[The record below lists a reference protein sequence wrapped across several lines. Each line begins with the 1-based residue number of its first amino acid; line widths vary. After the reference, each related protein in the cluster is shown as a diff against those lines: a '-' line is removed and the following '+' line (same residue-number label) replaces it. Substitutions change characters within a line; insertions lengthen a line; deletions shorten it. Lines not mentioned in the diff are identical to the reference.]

1 MKIWRFVTVVLTM
14 SALAACGGGGSGPSV
29 PGTSLTPSSTAAGSG
44 TSQNNPMLVPLGA
57 PNVMAGVVGTGYYKF
72 TTGAAA
78 TYDVSLT
85 NASADFSW
93 TVSTDPYSFDWVTDC
108 DGYQSTNLDRICAT
122 SNLNASTTYYLRVHN
137 WSGNSPANYAIT
149 INKGIGEGSVKDP
162 VPLVIGATHS
172 GGIKT
177 NGYSYYTFTTAV
189 DGSYTV
195 ALSDTAATVLWD
207 LYNVSTFSSPMTG
220 YSCNSNYTSGPVTCA
235 ASNIPAGTY
244 YLRLFGPGQG
254 STYSISVNSQGGGSY
269 VNAPMQLS
277 PDAIQ
282 HANIDPNG
290 YGYFYFV
297 PPQGGTFKI
306 NIANSTVNTWW
317 ALYPDSSYTTPTM
330 TCNNNPIPGGE
341 SCMTGSL
348 DKTPAAYFI
357 KVFTDSTVSGAYDI
371 SVTGDGCSEGS
382 IKNPIEL
389 FPGTTHSSKVAY
401 DTYGK
406 PYPSYYKLTTGAAAT
421 PYMVTLANVASG
433 ADLYWNAYTNAGFT
447 ALAGGCN
454 FNDQAYNGDKLCSS
468 TDYNGPVTL
477 AANSTYYFT
486 IGNSGQVPSAFSMT
500 PIPFGVSLGCSSG
513 GSCYDF
519 EGATMPA
526 DFTLTGQAWA
536 PDSTQVGSG
545 TKSIKSGAPKGAS
558 HISCFQFS
566 ATDAKWI
573 AFSAYLPTADF
584 FDKILVYDGATNI
597 MSLIGNTQWQRVYF
611 TPTSGGAHTYKWC
624 YDAGAAGYAWIDDIE
639 IVK

>member
-1 MKIWRFVTVVLTM
+1 MT
-14 SALAACGGGGSGPSV
+14 
-29 PGTSLTPSSTAAGSG
+29 
-44 TSQNNPMLVPLGA
+44 
-57 PNVMAGVVGTGYYKF
+57 GVVGPGYYKF
-72 TTGAAA
+72 TTGAAGN
-78 TYDVSLT
+78 YDISLT
-85 NASADFSW
+85 NATA
-93 TVSTDPYSFDWVTDC
+93 TVSWSVYTDPNGFNDVADC
-108 DGYQSTNLDRICAT
+108 A
-122 SNLNASTTYYLRVHN
+122 NLNANTTYYLWVHN
-137 WSGNSPANYAIT
+137 WNFNVPVNYTIT
-149 INKGIGEGSVKDP
+149 VMKGIGEGSVKDP
-162 VPLVIGATHS
+162 VPLVIDATHS

-189 DGSYTV
+189 AGSYTV
-195 ALSDTAATVLWD
+195 AVSDTAATVIWD

-220 YSCNSNYTSGPVTCA
+220 YSCNSNYTAGPISCA
-235 ASNIPAGTY
+235 ASDIPAGTY
-244 YLRLFGPGQG
+244 YLRLYGAPGG
-254 STYSISVNSQGGGSY
+254 TYSISVNSLGGGSY

-306 NIANSTVNTWW
+306 NIANSTVNTGW
-317 ALYPDSSYTTPTM
+317 ALYPDSTYTTPTM
-330 TCNNNPIPGGE
+330 TCNNNPSAGSE

-389 FPGTTHSSKVAY
+389 FPGTTHSGKVAY
-401 DTYGK
+401 DTYGQA
-406 PYPSYYKLTTGAAAT
+406 YPSYYKLTTGAAAT
-421 PYMVTLANVASG
+421 PYMVALANVASG
-433 ADLYWNAYTNAGFT
+433 ASPYWSVYSDANFT
-447 ALAGGCN
+447 TSTGGCN
-454 FNDQAYNGDKLCSS
+454 FNDHTYNGDKLCSS

-486 IGNSGQVPSAFSMT
+486 IGNAGQVPSAFSMT
-500 PIPFGVSLGCSSG
+500 PMPFGVSIGCSSG

-519 EGATMPA
+519 ETATMPA
-526 DFTLTGQAWA
+526 DFTLTGQLWA

-545 TKSIKSGAPKGAS
+545 TKSIKSGAPKGAN
-558 HISCFQFS
+558 HTSCFQFS

-573 AFSAYLPTADF
+573 AFSAYLPTASF
-584 FDKILVYDGATNI
+584 FDDIHVYDGATNI
-597 MSLIGNTQWQRVYF
+597 MNLIGNQQWQRVYF
-611 TPTSGGAHTYKWC
+611 TPASGGAHTYRWC
-624 YDAGAAGYAWIDDIE
+624 YDAGTLSGYAWIDDIE